1 MDICSIQHDE
11 GEYNDLCI
19 EMKLHHNLL
28 FFGGE
33 ISQLGQLFFQKR
45 IFGGDF

>member
-1 MDICSIQHDE
+1 
-11 GEYNDLCI
+11 
-19 EMKLHHNLL
+19 MKLHHNLL

-33 ISQLGQLFFQKR
+33 ISQLGQLFFQKQ